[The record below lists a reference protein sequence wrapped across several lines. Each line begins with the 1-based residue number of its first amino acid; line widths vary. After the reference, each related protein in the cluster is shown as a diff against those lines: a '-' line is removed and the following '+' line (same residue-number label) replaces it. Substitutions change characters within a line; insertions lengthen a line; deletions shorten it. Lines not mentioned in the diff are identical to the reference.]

1 MTSLHLLASCTS
13 KTLRHMPHAGAEHMM
28 ATEEG
33 SRQIIVPSVL
43 GDSFSEILATGAWK
57 GPRKR
62 LHFIAIFKQ
71 PGSLLSPAHS
81 LGTPMFT
88 YPKAV
93 FVTEPTAEPPRGAV
107 GAQHLLVTFAL
118 T

>member
-1 MTSLHLLASCTS
+1 MTSLHPLASCTS
-13 KTLRHMPHAGAEHMM
+13 KTLRHMPHAAAEHMM

-33 SRQIIVPSVL
+33 SSQIIVPFAL
-43 GDSFSEILATGAWK
+43 GDSFSEILVTGAWE

-62 LHFIAIFKQ
+62 LHSIAIFKQ
-71 PGSLLSPAHS
+71 PGSVLFPAHS

-88 YPKAV
+88 YPQAA
-93 FVTEPTAEPPRGAV
+93 TEPTAEPPRALV
-107 GAQHLLVTFAL
+107 GEQLLSVTFAL